1 MGNSIP
7 YHNWDINLQKIIDN
21 FNVDIIYRIIILY
34 TKNKTIKTQV
44 MKKKLLIVVM
54 MLFFMAS
61 LSEAQV
67 QYVIKIDLATSNY
80 EKTEKVL
87 EYRYFNTQKLVVDQ
101 LKIKGNG
108 VVVEVQ
114 EHKSKCRWEVC
125 YEGIIAWLLSVM
137 VSLVLGIGIE
147 NPSKHYQYLN
157 WTVSQYRIRFI
168 GYMICNALIVILILL
183 SFAWFITIAYQYG
196 SYWTLVSAL
205 ISSVVI
211 FALGTGLSVL
221 KPYR

>member
-1 MGNSIP
+1 
-7 YHNWDINLQKIIDN
+7 
-21 FNVDIIYRIIILY
+21 
-34 TKNKTIKTQV
+34 
-44 MKKKLLIVVM
+44 MKKELLVVLVCF
-54 MLFFMAS
+54 LFSIYAD
-61 LSEAQV
+61 AQV
-67 QYVIKIDLATSNY
+67 QYVIKIDLAKSTY

-87 EYRYFNTQKLVVDQ
+87 DYRYFNTQKLVVDQ

-114 EHKSKCRWEVC
+114 QHKPRWEVC
-125 YEGIIAWLLSVM
+125 YEGIIAWLLSVI
-137 VSLVLGIGIE
+137 VSLLLGIGIE
-147 NPSKHYQYLN
+147 NPSKHYQVLN
-157 WTVSQYRIRFI
+157 WTWPQYRIRFI
-168 GYMICNALIVILILL
+168 GYMICNALIVTLILV

-205 ISSVVI
+205 ISSVVL

>member
-1 MGNSIP
+1 
-7 YHNWDINLQKIIDN
+7 
-21 FNVDIIYRIIILY
+21 
-34 TKNKTIKTQV
+34 
-44 MKKKLLIVVM
+44 MKKKLLVVVM
-54 MLFFMAS
+54 MLFFVAS
-61 LSEAQV
+61 VSDAQV
-67 QYVIKIDLATSNY
+67 KYVIKIDLAKSTY

-87 EYRYFNTQKLVVDQ
+87 DYRYFNTQKLVIDQ
-101 LKIKGNG
+101 LKIRGNG

-114 EHKSKCRWEVC
+114 QHHPRWEVC
-125 YEGIIAWLLSVM
+125 YEGIIAWLMSVI

-147 NPSKHYQYLN
+147 NPSKHYQVLN
-157 WTVSQYRIRFI
+157 WTWPQYRIRFI

-205 ISSVVI
+205 ISSVVL